1 MGKRR
6 LGVITAGGDCPGL
19 NAVIRAVARTAILN
33 HGFEVLGFEDGYYG
47 LVKDRP
53 RPLDFR
59 STAGL
64 ITRGGT
70 ILGTSNKD
78 NPFRFYEETD
88 GAGKPADR
96 SGDVFRTF
104 RRNRLDGL
112 VAIGGDGTM
121 AIAASL
127 GKLGLK
133 VVGVPKTIDNDLPG
147 TDVTFGFNSAVTTAM
162 EAIDKIHDTATSHHR
177 VMVVEVMGRYA
188 GWIALAAGLSS
199 GVEVILI
206 PEIPFRIEKVNDV
219 VLKRRRSGKRFSIV
233 VVAEGA
239 RARGGKMVVRKVVSR
254 STDPVR
260 LGGIGNRVAEWIEG
274 STGIETRVTIL
285 GHLQRGGSPSAY
297 DRILAS
303 SFGVAAADLAA
314 EGTYGVMVGMR
325 RNRIVPVPLERV
337 AGTLRKVRRSDPM
350 VVAARSLGVCFG
362 D

>member
-1 MGKRR
+1 MKTRR
-6 LGVITAGGDCPGL
+6 LGIITAGGDCPGL

-33 HGFEVLGFEDGYYG
+33 HGFEVVGFEDGYYG
-47 LVKDRP
+47 LVKDRS

-78 NPFRFYEETD
+78 NPFHFYEESED
-88 GAGKPADR
+88 GGKPADR
-96 SGDVFRTF
+96 SRDVLRTI
-104 RRNRLDGL
+104 RKHRLNGL

-121 AIAASL
+121 AIASSL
-127 GKLGLK
+127 GKLGVK
-133 VVGVPKTIDNDLPG
+133 IVGVPKTIDNDLPG

-177 VMVVEVMGRYA
+177 VMVIEVMGRYA

-206 PEIPFRIEKVNDV
+206 PEIPFRMEKVNDV
-219 VLKRRRSGKRFSIV
+219 ILERRRGGKRFSIV

-239 RARGGKMVVRKVVSR
+239 RPRGGKMVVNKVVSR

-260 LGGIGNRVAEWIEG
+260 LGGIGSRVAEWIET
-274 STGIETRVTIL
+274 STGIESRVTIL

-303 SFGVAAADLAA
+303 SFGVAAAELAA
-314 EGTYGVMVGMR
+314 AEKYGWMVGMT
-325 RNRIVPVPLERV
+325 RNRIVPVPLDRV
-337 AGTLRKVRRSDPM
+337 AGGLRKVKRQDPM
-350 VVAARSLGVCFG
+350 AVAARSLGVCFG
-362 D
+362 N